1 MDSFDATKS
10 ANQINKEPQS
20 MPQISLMAPLDFS
33 QRRMLNVK
41 QSKSYIDESPK
52 LLEMAEKSENPETH
66 FDNKLSNDQTT
77 NRFTGSTLCTKSS
90 STPLKNKTEH
100 QTLSDKQQLTK
111 GTAPLTSEDNSILG
125 SKSS

>member
-1 MDSFDATKS
+1 MKSSQGPESKPIGVDSFDATKFVRIFLENKS

-100 QTLSDKQQLTK
+100 
-111 GTAPLTSEDNSILG
+111 
-125 SKSS
+125 